1 MKLKIS
7 FLLLFFTI
15 SQQLSAQE
23 MVKVTSHYGIG
34 NEEIQDIIDFENIY
48 VEKLTF
54 QGKPLKGK
62 SYIIDLEEYKEGK
75 RVNTSTLFD
84 GTETDYFRIKSEHES
99 IKFFFKINEGKLK
112 TYIRGAKFASQ
123 KFYSTL
129 PYDPDKY
136 AVKDFFGEEKEL
148 TVDLD
153 KRNTIFAIITPTIH
167 EDGSGSYCEVVQSGI
182 APEKLGEHFSIPH
195 YYLVTIRFE

>member
-1 MKLKIS
+1 MKLKIC

-54 QGKPLKGK
+54 QGKLLKGK

-75 RVNTSTLFD
+75 LVNTSTLFD

-123 KFYSTL
+123 KFYSAL
-129 PYDPDKY
+129 SYDPDKY

-167 EDGSGSYCEVVQSGI
+167 KDGSGSYCEVVQSGI
-182 APEKLGEHFSIPH
+182 APEKIGEQFGIPH